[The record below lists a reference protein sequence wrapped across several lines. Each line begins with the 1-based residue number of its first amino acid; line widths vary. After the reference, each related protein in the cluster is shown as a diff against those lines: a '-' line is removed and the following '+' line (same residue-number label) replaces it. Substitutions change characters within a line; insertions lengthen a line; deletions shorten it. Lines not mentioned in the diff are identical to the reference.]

1 MENESAFVAPEGV
14 YSITEEHKPAPLAQ
28 HTISAAPILY
38 PTKVSTASVRFPATK
53 PNNAPAGLSQLLSG
67 NREKEGKKEKVL
79 AKERED
85 GLSVSSSDD
94 PDDGSPDAS
103 STPAPDNP
111 TSAPH
116 DQPSTPFAQ
125 LPGGLG
131 RRKAAPR
138 PKHNMRTTSS
148 TFITRLQN
156 SDNLSKV
163 LQSKQGET
171 TFMFYNSAKT
181 FVWTEAGTK
190 IKVRVHHSSFH
201 FTCTYEVSHSGASC
215 ANIFLCIPNLPRR
228 ESGYSVCRAVRR
240 HHWVPYRRHTL
251 AR

>member
-1 MENESAFVAPEGV
+1 METELTFVAPEGV

-28 HTISAAPILY
+28 HTLSAAPILY
-38 PTKVSTASVRFPATK
+38 PTKVSTVSVRFPATK
-53 PNNAPAGLSQLLSG
+53 SSNNTPAGLSQLLSG

-79 AKERED
+79 AKDRED
-85 GLSVSSSDD
+85 GVSVSSSDD

-103 STPAPDNP
+103 STPAPDS

-116 DQPSTPFAQ
+116 EQPSTPFAQ

-131 RRKAAPR
+131 RRKTAPR

-156 SDNLSKV
+156 SDNLNKF

-190 IKVRVHHSSFH
+190 IKVCVH
-201 FTCTYEVSHSGASC
+201 
-215 ANIFLCIPNLPRR
+215 P
-228 ESGYSVCRAVRR
+228 
-240 HHWVPYRRHTL
+240 
-251 AR
+251 